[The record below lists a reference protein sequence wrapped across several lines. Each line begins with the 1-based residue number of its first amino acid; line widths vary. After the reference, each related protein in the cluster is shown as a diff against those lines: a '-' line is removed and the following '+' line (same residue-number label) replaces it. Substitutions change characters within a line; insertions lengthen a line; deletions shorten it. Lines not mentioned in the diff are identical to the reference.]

1 VNAVSLKIADQILAE
16 YYGLLEYRGLLW
28 IIVEYYWIIGIFWNI
43 IGLLEYCG
51 IFWNIMEYYGLLP
64 NLYTQI
70 IVASPRFKQIKVD

>member
-1 VNAVSLKIADQILAE
+1 MIYNNQPYVNAVSLKIADQILAE

-28 IIVEYYWIIGIFWNI
+28 IILEYYWII
-43 IGLLEYCG
+43 G

-70 IVASPRFKQIKVD
+70 IVASPRK